1 MTASSIRDFFQP
13 AWQAFYSKAPYQRNA
28 TRPGGAFLLL
38 LAVCAIL
45 YIPGFIQLSLFMND
59 FKRSY
64 IDPAIYQLP
73 VMEVIQGEVSSPVKQ
88 PFRLYMEEDLLFLLD
103 TTGEVGSLDES
114 GAWAYMGQDH
124 FAMYE
129 SELHGQIRRF
139 DFEGVDYLM
148 LDPLSLK
155 GWVDRF
161 YPFLFPLIFIFSLAG
176 LYIYRL
182 IQILIFA
189 GAASIV
195 LTILKRP
202 VRFDLLLPLAVLA
215 LIPSLTLETLMNLAG
230 VYLPGRGW
238 LLFLMIVGYYA
249 WGIKAFQDRFS
260 QGPRESA

>member
-1 MTASSIRDFFQP
+1 MTASSLRDFFRP
-13 AWQAFYSKAPYQRNA
+13 AWQAFYLKAPYQRND
-28 TRPGGAFLLL
+28 TKPGSAFLLL

-45 YIPGFIQLSLFMND
+45 YIPGFIQLSLFMNE

-73 VMEVIQGEVSSPVKQ
+73 VMEVIQGEVSSPVNQ

-103 TTGEVGSLDES
+103 TSGEIESLDES
-114 GAWAYMGQDH
+114 GAWAYMGTDH

-129 SELHGQIRRF
+129 SELRDQIRRF

-148 LDPLSLK
+148 FDPLSLK
-155 GWVDRF
+155 QWVDRF
-161 YPFLFPLIFIFSLAG
+161 YPFLFPLIFIFSVAG

-189 GAASIV
+189 AAATIV
-195 LTILKRP
+195 LNIMKRP

-215 LIPSLTLETLMNLAG
+215 LIPSLTLETLMNLGG
-230 VYLPGRGW
+230 VYFPGRGW
-238 LLFLMIVGYYA
+238 LLFLMIAGYYT
-249 WGIKAFQDRFS
+249 WGIRAFQSRFDK
-260 QGPRESA
+260 GRGEAG